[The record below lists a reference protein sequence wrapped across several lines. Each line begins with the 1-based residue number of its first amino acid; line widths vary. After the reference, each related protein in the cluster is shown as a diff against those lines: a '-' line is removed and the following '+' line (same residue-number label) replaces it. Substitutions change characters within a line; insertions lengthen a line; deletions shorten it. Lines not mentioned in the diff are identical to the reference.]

1 MDFIEGVPCSRSA
14 NAILVVV
21 DMYSKFA
28 HFIPLLHPFTAL
40 SVAQLFLDNVYKLH
54 ILPQASDRDKVFT
67 STPWKLLFKL
77 LGTELQL
84 ISLYH
89 P

>member
-1 MDFIEGVPCSRSA
+1 MDFIEGLPYSRSA

-21 DMYSKFA
+21 DRYSKFA

-40 SVAQLFLDNVYKLH
+40 SVVRLFLDNVYKLH
-54 ILPQASDRDKVFT
+54 GLPQASDWDK

-77 LGTELQL
+77 SGTELQL
-84 ISLYH
+84 ISSYH